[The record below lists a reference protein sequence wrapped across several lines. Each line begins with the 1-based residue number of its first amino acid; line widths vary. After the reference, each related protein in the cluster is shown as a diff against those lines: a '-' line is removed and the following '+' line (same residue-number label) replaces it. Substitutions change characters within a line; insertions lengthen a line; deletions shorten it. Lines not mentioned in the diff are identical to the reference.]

1 MATRLY
7 LPSSGAAA
15 IAPAFDAA
23 WERSDNA
30 VKFAA
35 VTTKIG
41 STMTTSGGIFCQF
54 NSTTYDVAAGQYV
67 YGPIGAQTI
76 TGNVVGQIR
85 FTENTASL
93 DASAQMVIRV
103 IAPDATTVRGT
114 LLAASAAGLSSEFAT
129 SLTNRTFPLGGS
141 TAMSSVV
148 SSDGDYIVI
157 EFGYRKR
164 EANNFLRN
172 CQFSYGDDNGTDLPS
187 DQTTTTANN
196 PWIEFS
202 NTIALPSSGQ
212 PTSKRFGGVP
222 FMGSHGSGLQAPV
235 RQWIRRTSGLLTPQ
249 RQLWR
254 PAHGID

>member
-1 MATRLY
+1 MWRRWRGWRRTLSMNTWGYSELVTRLY

-23 WERSDNA
+23 WERTSDA
-30 VKFAA
+30 LAFAA

-54 NSTTYDVAAGQYV
+54 NSTTYDVAAAQYV

-76 TGNVVGQIR
+76 SGNVVGQIR
-85 FTENTASL
+85 ILENTANL

-114 LLAASAAGLSSEFAT
+114 LLAASSAGLSSEFAT

-141 TAMSSVV
+141 TALSSVAA
-148 SSDGDYIVI
+148 SNGDYIVI

-164 EANNFLRN
+164 EANNFTRN
-172 CQFSYGDDNGTDLPS
+172 CQFRYGDSNGTDLPS
-187 DQTTTTANN
+187 DQTTTTDND

-202 NTIALPSSGQ
+202 NTISLPASG
-212 PTSKRFGGVP
+212 PSIPV
-222 FMGSHGSGLQAPV
+222 FMNQY
-235 RQWIRRTSGLLTPQ
+235 RQRWN
-249 RQLWR
+249 
-254 PAHGID
+254 